1 MRKFI
6 LEPHRAGSV
15 SLPDEIDLCR
25 CARIL
30 VSSEA
35 TEHPVENMLDG
46 RSGPGAT
53 YWTGERP
60 NVTEAIVF
68 EFDEPQRITRL
79 MFEAEEHE
87 GERTQEVC
95 AQYSID
101 GGNHY
106 SGMFVQ
112 EYTFSPGGGDARAG
126 RSSLRSAGCHA
137 LAFVHHASQARKRSR
152 EPELAAAIR
161 LSALKATTI
170 SRRRNDSGVVQHAA
184 PLSAPAPYWTTR
196 PRAFGAPEQTFP
208 PSSA

>member
-25 CARIL
+25 CATIL

-112 EYTFSPGGGDARAG
+112 EYTFSPGGATLEREDLHFDLQGVTHLRLFITPHKHGSGRA
-126 RSSLRSAGCHA
+126 SLS
-137 LAFVHHASQARKRSR
+137 L
-152 EPELAAAIR
+152 LR
-161 LSALKATTI
+161 L
-170 SRRRNDSGVVQHAA
+170 
-184 PLSAPAPYWTTR
+184 
-196 PRAFGAPEQTFP
+196 FG
-208 PSSA
+208 